1 MKGIMTRIT
10 LVLLAAA
17 LLAGCSDR
25 SGASAPSQT
34 PATKADGGKGAGEPQ
49 GGGVPGPPADKE
61 HAGGASAEPAKPS
74 RETILDAI
82 RKRLGLARES
92 GPRQPHA
99 TAGGRADEAP
109 GSVTLSPLKQQLSG
123 VRMGVA
129 EVRDMEATIR
139 TVGIVDYDE
148 RRLARIHTKFE
159 GWIEELFVNF
169 TGESVKRGDQ
179 LFTVYSPELVATQ
192 AEYLL
197 ALKATRQLEGSPVPE
212 VARSG
217 PSLLEAARRRL
228 QLWDISEYQIR
239 RLEATGTPQ
248 RTLTFYSPID
258 GIVLKK
264 DAFKGMFIK
273 PETEIY
279 QIADISTVWVNADIY
294 EYELPLI
301 REGQEA
307 TVSLSYLP
315 GQVFKGRIIYIY
327 PYLQEKSRTIRAR
340 FELGNSPDW
349 KLKPGMFSNVEV
361 KISLGKRLAIPEE
374 AVLDS
379 GTRQVV
385 FVAKGDGR
393 FDPREVKLGTKVEGY
408 YEVLSGVSKG
418 EKVVTSANFLLDSES
433 QLKGGMGGMT
443 GH

>member
-1 MKGIMTRIT
+1 MKGIMAGIT

-17 LLAGCSDR
+17 LLVGCSDR
-25 SGASAPSQT
+25 SGASPPSET
-34 PATKADGGKGAGEPQ
+34 PAAKADGGKGAAEHQ
-49 GGGVPGPPADKE
+49 GHGAPAAPGQKE
-61 HAGGASAEPAKPS
+61 QAAAEPPKPS

-82 RKRLGLARES
+82 RKRLGLGGKS
-92 GPRQPHA
+92 GEHQQHEGQA
-99 TAGGRADEAP
+99 AGGMAGMEPD
-109 GSVTLSPLKQQLSG
+109 SVMLTPQKRQLSG
-123 VRMGVA
+123 VRTGLV
-129 EVRDMEATIR
+129 EIRDLDATIR

-148 RRLARIHTKFE
+148 RKLARIHTKFE

-169 TGESVKRGDQ
+169 TGEYVKRGDR

-197 ALKATRQLEGSPVPE
+197 ALKATRHLEGSPVPE

-228 QLWDISEYQIR
+228 QLWDITDDQIR
-239 RLEATGTPQ
+239 KLEETGTPQ

-273 PETEIY
+273 PETETY

-315 GQVFKGRIIYIY
+315 GQVFKGRVVYIY

-340 FELGNSPDW
+340 FELRNSSDW

-361 KISLGKRLAIPEE
+361 KIGLGRRLAIPEE

-379 GTRQVV
+379 GTRRVV
-385 FVAKGDGR
+385 FVDKGEGR
-393 FDPREVKLGTKVEGY
+393 FDPRDVKLGTKVEGY
-408 YEVLSGVSKG
+408 YEVLSGVSNG
-418 EKVVTSANFLLDSES
+418 EKVVTSANFLIDSES
-433 QLKGGMGGMT
+433 QLKGAMGGMA